1 MLHEYE
7 QETSNEPSPPGNKR
21 PDGDRLTWVW
31 IGCISLVIACLC
43 IVGIVG
49 VVGAF
54 GLIDLS
60 EYAGLDAP
68 EIEVNTEPEAVTE
81 AAATEVVS
89 TPTIEATATKE
100 PVVIPIDEWEN
111 VVIGPGEPIRIAVN
125 TVTSGTGIKM
135 FGLTE
140 QRGAEL
146 AAVDFGQIAGHDVE
160 IVPHDTECNAEGG
173 RNAAIE
179 TVADETILA
188 VVGHTCSVSCEAGA
202 TIYEDDHL
210 TMVSPSCVAGGLT
223 EGLVPPSFIRT
234 GYNDNKQ
241 GRAAAEFA
249 YYELGLTTVATI
261 HDGSP
266 YAEGVVEAFSEHFD
280 SLGGTIVYAES
291 VDVGETDMRPILKAI
306 ATSGPDMIYFPIFP
320 AEASLIAIQSKEIQG
335 LEDVVLMGSDVIKLD
350 SFLDTAGDAAEG
362 VYASGP
368 TADSG
373 SRYEDLLQAYEEAYG
388 EEPQTIF
395 APESYDAMTLI
406 LKAIEAVALEDD
418 QGNLVIG
425 LKALRDAMYNT
436 NFEGVT
442 GTIVCTEFGDCGPHL
457 TEIVQVV
464 DGEFVVVQ
472 DGQ

>member
-1 MLHEYE
+1 MLQEYE
-7 QETSNEPSPPGNKR
+7 QETSNEPLPSGEKKNFLGLPS
-21 PDGDRLTWVW
+21 WAW
-31 IGCISLVIACLC
+31 IGCIGLVVICLC
-43 IVGIVG
+43 IMAIVG

-68 EIEVNTEPEAVTE
+68 EIEVNTEPEVVTE

-89 TPTIEATATKE
+89 TPTVEPTATKE
-100 PVVIPIDEWEN
+100 PIVIPIDEWEN

-125 TVTSGTGIKM
+125 TVTSGTGIKA

-146 AAVDFGQIAGHDVE
+146 ATVDFGQIAGHDIE
-160 IVPHDTECNAEGG
+160 IVPHDTECSAEGG

-179 TVADETILA
+179 TVSDETILA
-188 VVGHTCSVSCEAGA
+188 VVGHTCAASCEAGA
-202 TIYEDDHL
+202 PIYEDDHL
-210 TMVSPSCVAGGLT
+210 TMVSPSCVAGALK
-223 EGLVPPSFIRT
+223 EGLVPPSFMRT

-241 GRAAAEFA
+241 GLAAAEFA

-291 VDVGETDMRPILKAI
+291 VDIGETDMRPILKAI
-306 ATSGPDMIYFPIFP
+306 AASGPDMIYFPLFP
-320 AEASLIAIQSKEIQG
+320 AEASLIAFQSKEIQG

-350 SFLDTAGDAAEG
+350 NFLDTAGDAAEG

-368 TADSG
+368 AASSG

-388 EEPQTIF
+388 EEPQTVF

-406 LKAIEAVALEDD
+406 LKAIEAVALEDE

-425 LKALRDAMYNT
+425 LKALRDAMYDT
-436 NFEGVT
+436 NFEGIT
-442 GTIVCTEFGDCGPHL
+442 GTIVCSEFGDCGAHT

-464 DGEFVVVQ
+464 DGEFVVVEQ
-472 DGQ
+472 